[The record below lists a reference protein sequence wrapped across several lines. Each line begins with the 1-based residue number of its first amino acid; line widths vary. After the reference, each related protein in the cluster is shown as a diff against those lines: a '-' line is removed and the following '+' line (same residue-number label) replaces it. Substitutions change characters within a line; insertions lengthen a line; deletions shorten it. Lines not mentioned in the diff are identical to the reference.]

1 MLSTLFSG
9 FSKAGK
15 GAKPIPTKTTVE
27 AVNAMNGTPAS
38 MKRNSLR
45 SRKELL
51 ANTAELEHVSHVT
64 PEPLTR
70 TSPRKRK
77 EPPTEAPEPSKRSKL
92 GRPSIRA
99 TGDAMDE
106 NSVSHQKSHTN
117 LGSKGQRSNIYDH
130 PVEDEPVQEETAPKP
145 TKQKG
150 LNKKAK
156 SRFDGVDGIDL
167 PAAELIVSSSP
178 AQSTRS
184 HDKTRKV
191 GAGRTTVGEGTKKVA
206 TSQKETTTSRRNHLA
221 DASGGIE
228 EADKSVEPEVVEP
241 PKRLKRGRPSK
252 GTKKESVAQP
262 AVDDAPSARNS
273 QPEPVE
279 NGSPAAE
286 GGPEE
291 EQSTNEAETHTE
303 IDSTRSRPK
312 GRAMSEMTTEE
323 RMSAVSGVEDAI
335 SLYACSEPWTR
346 VWVNAMKVNQHIRT
360 AKSRRIKDVIGVI
373 SRLKD
378 AYKTISEAETSA
390 EEIEEAETIV
400 SVETKQLQKLHSNI
414 TAIELN
420 HHSLTFV
427 EHIHELLVP
436 RMSTLMKFA
445 IEARYD
451 KGSNILSIHSLKELL
466 ELMRITLGFREV
478 AEQAANKPKDLTNE
492 QGYLVLRLAK
502 EAMAS
507 LKIIKKKYS
516 EVVKTDHD
524 INRRMEEARRREA
537 DTAETSREQRRAAA
551 IHQQRLQER
560 NETYRRKLRE
570 EKERAAMAARQLRE
584 ELAEQEREWKQAL
597 MANRSSEAGRLRE
610 KLGLGYRPVNPRP
623 KPSPVRDT
631 IVDIDDFELDSD
643 FEPVRQPPTRSRPNG
658 VHHARPRPQREPTED
673 IPAPS
678 GEQEWTDQQIEALVW
693 GLKAFRGR
701 DRYQNILH
709 APEAK
714 GLLRGRSDLD
724 LMQQALYIK
733 QSMARAMETGVLPNG
748 QALEDDWT
756 WLMSVPG

>member
-1 MLSTLFSG
+1 MFKFVSGLSM
-9 FSKAGK
+9 AQDR
-15 GAKPIPTKTTVE
+15 AKPTPTRTTVE
-27 AVNAMNGTPAS
+27 AVDAMNGPPANP
-38 MKRNSLR
+38 KRNSLR
-45 SRKELL
+45 FRNKQLD
-51 ANTAELEHVSHVT
+51 NMPELEHVSHDA
-64 PEPLTR
+64 PEPFTR

-77 EPPTEAPEPSKRSKL
+77 ETPTEAPEHRKRGKL
-92 GRPSIRA
+92 GKPSTRA

-106 NSVSHQKSHTN
+106 NSVSHQKSHPN
-117 LGSKGQRSNIYDH
+117 LGGKGLRSNIYDH
-130 PVEDEPVQEETAPKP
+130 PVEDEPAQDEAVPKP

-150 LNKKAK
+150 LNKKTK

-167 PAAELIVSSSP
+167 PGAKLVVSSSP

-184 HDKTRKV
+184 HDKMRKV
-191 GAGRTTVGEGTKKVA
+191 GAGRSAVAEGTKKVA
-206 TSQKETTTSRRNHLA
+206 PSQKEATMSRRSRLA
-221 DASGGIE
+221 DTSERIE

-241 PKRLKRGRPSK
+241 PKGLKRGRASK
-252 GTKKESVAQP
+252 GREKKSVAQP
-262 AVDDAPSARNS
+262 IVEDAPPAGNS

-286 GGPEE
+286 EEPEA
-291 EQSTNEAETHTE
+291 EQPTNEAETYTE
-303 IDSTRSRPK
+303 IDSTQSRPK
-312 GRAMSEMTTEE
+312 GRVMSEMTTEE
-323 RMSAVSGVEDAI
+323 RASAISGVEDAI
-335 SLYACSEPWTR
+335 SLFACSEPWTR
-346 VWVNAMKVNQHIRT
+346 VWVNAKKVNQHIRT

-373 SRLKD
+373 SRIKD
-378 AYKTISEAETSA
+378 AYKTVSDADASA
-390 EEIEEAETIV
+390 EKIEEAETII
-400 SVETKQLQKLHSNI
+400 SVESKQLEKLRANI
-414 TAIELN
+414 AAIELN
-420 HHSLTFV
+420 NHSLNFV

-451 KGSNILSIHSLKELL
+451 KEANTLSIHSIKELL
-466 ELMRITLGFREV
+466 ELMQVTLGFREV
-478 AEQAANKPKDLTNE
+478 AEQATNKPKVLMNE

-524 INRRMEEARRREA
+524 INRRMEEARRRDAE
-537 DTAETSREQRRAAA
+537 TAENAREQRRAAA
-551 IHQQRLQER
+551 IHRQRLQER
-560 NETYRRKLRE
+560 KEAYQRKLQE
-570 EKERAAMAARQLRE
+570 EKERAAMAARQLME

-597 MANRSSEAGRLRE
+597 MTNRSSEAGRLRE
-610 KLGLGYRPVNPRP
+610 KLGLGYRPVDPRP
-623 KPSPVRDT
+623 KPPPGRDT
-631 IVDIDDFELDSD
+631 IVDIDDFEFDSD
-643 FEPVRQPPTRSRPNG
+643 FEPVREPPTQSRPNG
-658 VHHARPRPQREPTED
+658 VHHARPRPHREPTED

-709 APEAK
+709 AHEVK